1 MPSERLRLMEARD
14 RVKHWKRW
22 GPYLSERQW
31 GTVRED
37 YSPDGDAWA
46 SFPFEHSHL
55 RAYRWGEDG
64 LLGVSDNHQRLCFAV
79 ALWNGHDPILK
90 ERLYGLSNGQGNH
103 GEDVKEVYFYLDSTP
118 THSYMKALYKYPQRA
133 YPYDWLRRRAAELG
147 LHEHEPEVWES
158 GCFDENRY
166 FDVFAEYAKADE
178 DDLLIRLTVHNR
190 GPEAAPLHLLPTLWF
205 RNRWTWGRKNR
216 PRPSMVQTADG
227 HVEASEATMGRW
239 SFTLEGAPPLLFT
252 ENETNE
258 HVLYGNSVGGVY
270 TKDAFHRRVVESD
283 ETAVNP
289 YQTGTK
295 MCGWYQFDVPPG
307 GSVSV
312 RLRLRAE
319 EAAPGGFAEFDSI
332 FEQRQG
338 EADDFYCSLRS
349 CELSDDARLVQRQA
363 FAGLLWSKQFFHYV
377 VEDWLQGDPATPKP
391 PPERLEGR
399 NSEWRHFFTDD
410 ILSMPDKWEYPWFAA
425 WDLAFHMIPFAQ
437 VDAEFAK
444 TQLQLL
450 LREWY
455 LHPNGQ
461 IPAYEWAFS
470 DVNPPVHAWACY
482 RVFKIDAK
490 ESGNPD
496 YGFLERCFHK
506 LLMNFT
512 WWVNRKDS
520 TGDNIFEGGFLGL
533 DNIGVF
539 DRSRPLPTGG
549 YTEQSDGTSWM
560 AMYSLNMLRIA
571 LELAKVNPTY
581 EDIASKFLEHFLY
594 IASAMNTLGG
604 AGLWDDQDGF
614 YYDRLRLPSGK
625 CYPLRVRS
633 IVGLIPLFAVETFDA
648 ETAANLDGFQ
658 RRTRW
663 FLEHRRDLTEHLLWH
678 PANENNPLGIIAL
691 IQPIRLIRALE
702 LMLDEEEFLSPY
714 GIRSMSQVH
723 RKQPFVMH
731 VNGDEYRVDY
741 APAESSSRM
750 FGGNS
755 NWRGPIWFPLNYLLI
770 ESLQKFHHFFG
781 DRLTVEFPTGSG
793 NVMDLGQVATEL
805 SKRLSHLFLRD
816 DNSRRPCYGD
826 TELFQ
831 TNEHFRDYL
840 FFHEYFHGDN
850 GAGLGAN
857 HQTGWTALVAKLLTQ
872 SGE

>member
-1 MPSERLRLMEARD
+1 MSAERQRLLEARD

-37 YSPDGDAWA
+37 YSPDGDAWSA
-46 SFPFEHSHL
+46 FPFEHSHL

-64 LLGVSDNHQRLCFAV
+64 LLGISDNHQRLCFAV
-79 ALWNGHDPILK
+79 ALWNGQDSILK
-90 ERLYGLSNGQGNH
+90 ERLYGLNNAQGNH
-103 GEDVKEVYFYLDSTP
+103 GEDVKEVYFYLDSSP
-118 THSYMKALYKYPQRA
+118 THSYMKALYKYPHGA
-133 YPYDWLRRRAAELG
+133 YPYDWLRRRAAQLG

-158 GCFDENRY
+158 GCFDEQRY

-178 DDLLIRLTVHNR
+178 NDILIRLTVHNR

-205 RNRWTWGRKNR
+205 RNRWAWGRKNR
-216 PRPSMVQTADG
+216 ARPVIVETGPGQ
-227 HVEASEATMGRW
+227 VEATEATMGRW

-252 ENETNE
+252 ENDSND
-258 HVLYGNSVGGVY
+258 HVLYGNSVGGLY
-270 TKDAFHRRVVESD
+270 TKDAFHRRVVNGEQ
-283 ETAVNP
+283 EAVNP
-289 YQTGTK
+289 YQTGSK
-295 MCGWYQFDVPPG
+295 VCGWYQLEVPAG

-319 EAAPGGFAEFDSI
+319 SQAAGGFSDFDEI
-332 FEQRQG
+332 FAQRLK
-338 EADDFYCSLRS
+338 ETDDFYCELRS
-349 CELSDDARLVQRQA
+349 CTLSDDARLVQRQA
-363 FAGLLWSKQFFHYV
+363 FAGLLWSKQYYHYV
-377 VEDWLQGDPATPKP
+377 VEDWLNGDPATPAP
-391 PPERLEGR
+391 PAERMNGR
-399 NSEWRHFFTDD
+399 NAQWRHFFTDD

-437 VDAEFAK
+437 IDAEFAK

-482 RVFKIDAK
+482 RVFKIDWK
-490 ESGNPD
+490 ESGTPD

-506 LLMNFT
+506 MLMNFT

-520 TGDNIFEGGFLGL
+520 AGDNIFEGGFLGL

-633 IVGLIPLFAVETFDA
+633 IVGLIPLFAVETVDA
-648 ETAANLDGFQ
+648 EMTANLEGFR

-663 FLEHRRDLTEHLLWH
+663 FIEHRGDLTGHLLWH
-678 PANENNPLGIIAL
+678 PADDQNPLGIIAL
-691 IQPIRLIRALE
+691 IQPVRLIRALE
-702 LMLDEEEFLSPY
+702 LMLDEAEFLSPY

-723 RKQPFVMH
+723 RRNPFVMH

-770 ESLQKFHHFFG
+770 ESLQKFHHYFG
-781 DRLTVEFPTGSG
+781 DRLQVEFPTGSG
-793 NVMDLGQVATEL
+793 EIMNLAEIASEI
-805 SKRLSHLFLRD
+805 SKRLSRIFLRD
-816 DNSRRPCYGD
+816 EDGRRPCYGD

-831 TNEHFRDYL
+831 KDEHFRDYL